1 MQETPRCRLGS
12 FGKTPSP
19 PRPEFKSR
27 PAARCGARSQLS
39 PRLKQ
44 LLLVTNTHCR
54 SYLSR
59 NQGQGRS
66 GCCRSRCSCRRR
78 SRATCSLPRRY
89 ACLPSRFPKLAP
101 GAPRSR
107 LRRARD
113 RSPSAH
119 ATHRLQ
125 RRTELQLP
133 STCTISCCSRRCR
146 PACPCKCPGL
156 SHQGATHSPLLF
168 PSPPLTL
175 FAVGLPAS
183 CSIAPAR
190 RTSAAAWEITATWH
204 VCNGDLGMVPPPSAA
219 VPPPAFVGP
228 NPCPASNSCALLR
241 AAAAAAAS
249 APSRAIRR
257 AAERPPPASSPRP
270 PPSAASKS

>member
-1 MQETPRCRLGS
+1 MQETLRCRIGS

-44 LLLVTNTHCR
+44 LLLATNTHCR

-125 RRTELQLP
+125 RAP
-133 STCTISCCSRRCR
+133 SSSC
-146 PACPCKCPGL
+146 PAPVP
-156 SHQGATHSPLLF
+156 SHA
-168 PSPPLTL
+168 
-175 FAVGLPAS
+175 
-183 CSIAPAR
+183 APA
-190 RTSAAAWEITATWH
+190 AA
-204 VCNGDLGMVPPPSAA
+204 GLLVP
-219 VPPPAFVGP
+219 
-228 NPCPASNSCALLR
+228 
-241 AAAAAAAS
+241 AS
-249 APSRAIRR
+249 APGCPTKAQLT
-257 AAERPPPASSPRP
+257 PLFFFPL
-270 PPSAASKS
+270 PPSLCLL

>member
-44 LLLVTNTHCR
+44 LLLATNTHCR

-59 NQGQGRS
+59 NRGQGCL

-78 SRATCSLPRRY
+78 SRVTCSLPRRY

-107 LRRARD
+107 LRRAHACAALATAHRQLTQ
-113 RSPSAH
+113 RTGSSAAPSSSCPALVPSH
-119 ATHRLQ
+119 A
-125 RRTELQLP
+125 
-133 STCTISCCSRRCR
+133 
-146 PACPCKCPGL
+146 
-156 SHQGATHSPLLF
+156 
-168 PSPPLTL
+168 
-175 FAVGLPAS
+175 
-183 CSIAPAR
+183 APA
-190 RTSAAAWEITATWH
+190 AA
-204 VCNGDLGMVPPPSAA
+204 GLLVP
-219 VPPPAFVGP
+219 
-228 NPCPASNSCALLR
+228 
-241 AAAAAAAS
+241 AS
-249 APSRAIRR
+249 APGCPTKAQLT
-257 AAERPPPASSPRP
+257 PLFFFPL
-270 PPSAASKS
+270 PPSLCLL